1 MSAMDG
7 RRLIGE
13 VLGEMVAPGESDL
26 DEVEAVGESLLRG
39 NVTRLYGL

>member
-13 VLGEMVAPGESDL
+13 ALGGLVAQGESDL
-26 DEVEAVGESLLRG
+26 DEAEVVGESLLRG
-39 NVTRLYGL
+39 NATRLYGL